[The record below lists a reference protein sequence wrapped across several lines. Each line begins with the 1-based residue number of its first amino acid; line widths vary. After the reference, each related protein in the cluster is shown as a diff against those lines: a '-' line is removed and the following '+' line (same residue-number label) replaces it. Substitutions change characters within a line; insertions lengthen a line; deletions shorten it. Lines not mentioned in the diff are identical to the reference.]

1 MATKWGIASAGRI
14 SHDFVTALRLLPRE
28 EHVVVAVAAKDKDR
42 AKAFAEKHN
51 IPVFYGSYEELAADK
66 NVDVVYI
73 GSLNTQHISIGQLCL
88 DHGKHVLCEKPLCM
102 NLKEASTLIK
112 SAEEKKLFLMEAI
125 WTRCFPLYDEL
136 RRILKDNVIGEPL
149 YLNVYHGITSA
160 NAERVR
166 KMDLG
171 GSTVLDLG
179 VYTLQLAVLLFGS
192 KPTTVKAAGHLN
204 SDGVDESMSC
214 ILTYPGG
221 KTACLSTHIVVNL
234 PNNVIIIGSKG
245 KIEIHSPFWAPTKM
259 TVCGEEKEF
268 PLPQGDGD
276 YLHVNSSGLHY
287 QAAEVRRC
295 LKQGLLE
302 SPKVSHADS
311 LSIAA
316 LEDTIRKELG
326 VYFAQDD

>member
-1 MATKWGIASAGRI
+1 MATKWGIASAGKI
-14 SHDFVTALRLLPRE
+14 SSDFVTALRLLPSE

-42 AKAFAEKHN
+42 AKVFAEKHN

-66 NVDVVYI
+66 NVDVIYI
-73 GSLNTQHISIGQLCL
+73 GTLNPQHISISQLCL
-88 DHGKHVLCEKPLCM
+88 EHGKHILCEKPLCM

-112 SAEEKKLFLMEAI
+112 SANEKQLFLMEAI

-136 RRILKDNVIGEPL
+136 RRILKEDVIGEPL
-149 YLNVYHGITSA
+149 YLNVQFGAAAAYTD
-160 NAERVR
+160 RFR

-171 GSTVLDLG
+171 GSSVLDLG

-214 ILTYPGG
+214 VLTYPGG
-221 KTACLSTHIVVNL
+221 KTACLSTHGVINL
-234 PNNVIIIGSKG
+234 PNTAIVIGSKG
-245 KIEIHSPFWAPTKM
+245 KIEIGAPFWAPTKM

-268 PLPQGDGD
+268 PLPQGDGE
-276 YLHVNSSGLHY
+276 YVYINSSGLHY
-287 QAAEVRRC
+287 EAAEVRRC

-311 LSIAA
+311 LCIAA
-316 LEDTIRKELG
+316 LEDAVRKELG
-326 VYFAQDD
+326 VHFPQDD